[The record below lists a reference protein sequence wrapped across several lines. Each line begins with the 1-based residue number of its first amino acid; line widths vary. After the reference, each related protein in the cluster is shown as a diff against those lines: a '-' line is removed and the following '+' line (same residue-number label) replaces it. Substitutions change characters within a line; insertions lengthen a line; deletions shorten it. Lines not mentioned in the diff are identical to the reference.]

1 MQKLKHWLDLSD
13 TMDAYLDDFI
23 TDMMDRQV
31 YRNGIN
37 EQFVGLFRSWAILCI
52 GVALLIGVYF
62 I

>member
-1 MQKLKHWLDLSD
+1 
-13 TMDAYLDDFI
+13 MDAYLDDFI

-37 EQFVGLFRSWAILCI
+37 EQFVGLFRSWAILGI
-52 GVALLIGVYF
+52 GVALLVSVYF

>member
-1 MQKLKHWLDLSD
+1 
-13 TMDAYLDDFI
+13 MDAYLDDFI

-37 EQFVGLFRSWAILCI
+37 EQFVGLFRSWAILGI
-52 GVALLIGVYF
+52 GVALLVGVYF